1 MKITWRSEWPHW
13 VLLALQFSL
22 AALTWGSAPDRI
34 PVHWGLD
41 GQVDRYGGRVE
52 GLLAMPL
59 VSLGLYLLLLW
70 LPRLDPGRANYPAFA
85 AAYGT
90 MRLALLALMAA
101 IYGVVQLAVHG
112 RPVSVVEVMPLMIGA
127 LYIVVGAVLGKIRP
141 NWFVGIRTPWTLSSK
156 VAWMRTHR
164 VGGWLFIAM
173 GVLTVAVAVVHAQ
186 WGMWVMIA
194 SPIIAGIG
202 LAVYSYRVWR
212 ADPEKLPP
220 AGTLPAANG

>member
-41 GQVDRYGGRVE
+41 GQVDRYGGRAE

-70 LPRLDPGRANYPAFA
+70 LPRFDPGRANYPAFA
-85 AAYGT
+85 SAYGT
-90 MRLALLALMAA
+90 LRLALLALLSA
-101 IYGVVQLAVHG
+101 IYGVIQLAVHG
-112 RPVSVVEVMPLMIGA
+112 REVSVVEVMPLLIGA
-127 LYIVVGAVLGKIRP
+127 MYVVIGAVLGKVRP

-173 GVLTVAVAVVHAQ
+173 GALTMAVAAVDAQ
-186 WGMWVMIA
+186 WAMWVMIG

-202 LAVYSYRVWR
+202 LAAYSYRVWR